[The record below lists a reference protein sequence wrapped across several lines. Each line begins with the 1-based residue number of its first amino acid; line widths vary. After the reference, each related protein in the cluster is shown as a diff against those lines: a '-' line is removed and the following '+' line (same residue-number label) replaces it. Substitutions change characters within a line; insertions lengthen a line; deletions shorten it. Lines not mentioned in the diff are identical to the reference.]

1 MSHIAKGDT
10 HTYTHTHTHTH
21 THKENSVNA
30 ACFHGFDK
38 LKPIKLCETHSIIE

>member
-10 HTYTHTHTHTH
+10 HTHKHTHTHTQ
-21 THKENSVNA
+21 ENSVNA

-38 LKPIKLCETHSIIE
+38 PKLIKLCETHSIIE